1 MEMIKQMKLKSL
13 LVGVGVALLA
23 VIGFNTQAHAYTVNN
38 EFNLPAGAGS
48 SQIAQPNLIILH
60 ETANPTATGRNEAT
74 YMSRNWMNAYTT
86 HIVGDGGIVYN
97 VGQDGYVSWGAGN
110 ANPYAPVQIELQHTT
125 NPTLFKANYKAYI
138 DLTRDMAKKYN
149 IPLTLDAG
157 TSVWDKGVKS
167 HLWVSQNVWGDH
179 TDPYGYLAKMGVSKA
194 QLARDLANGVDGS
207 TDGNVTP
214 NPTPQPP
221 ASNNPLT
228 AGSHYSVLNDGK
240 GNYAHL
246 DEYGAVGNVLKARG
260 WHIAN
265 YKYEYLIA
273 IDRTTGKEIT
283 RVKANGVARPDV
295 NKAYNTYGNV
305 GFDVQIPLSKLK
317 GKSVIMLMR
326 ATNDPAGNTKGGFQD
341 FYETRWYHDI
351 K

>member
-1 MEMIKQMKLKSL
+1 MKKY
-13 LVGVGVALLA
+13 LVALAALFTIGVA
-23 VIGFNTQAHAYTVNN
+23 GFATKSQAAEYTVNN

-74 YMSRNWMNAYTT
+74 YMRRNWMNAYTT

-110 ANPYAPVQIELQHTT
+110 ANPYAPVQIELQHT
-125 NPTLFKANYKAYI
+125 NDKTLFAKNYRAYVS
-138 DLTRDMAKKYN
+138 LARDMAKKYN
-149 IPLTLDAG
+149 IPLTLDTG
-157 TSVWDKGVKS
+157 SSVWDKGIKS

-179 TDPYGYLAKMGVSKA
+179 TDPYGYLSKMGVSKA
-194 QLARDLANGVDGS
+194 QLARDLANGFNGS
-207 TDGNVTP
+207 NTP
-214 NPTPQPP
+214 APTPEQPSKP
-221 ASNNPLT
+221 INPLT

-240 GNYAHL
+240 GNHAHV
-246 DEYGAVGNVLKARG
+246 DEFGQVGNTVKARG

-265 YKYEYLIA
+265 YKYEYVFA
-273 IDRTTGKEIT
+273 IDQRTGKEVA
-283 RVKANGVARPDV
+283 RVNAKGVARPDV
-295 NKAYNTYGNV
+295 NQAYKTTGNV
-305 GFDVQIPLSKLK
+305 GYNVTFNSNILK
-317 GKSVIMLMR
+317 GKRIIVMMR
-326 ATNDPAGNTKGGFQD
+326 ATNDPTGNTKGGFQD